1 MHRRYDWNL
10 TQQIYSMTHALDWFR
25 GVAWL
30 GWLLRQ
36 CGSRSV
42 SLALLWLFCRVIGL
56 LNKILY
62 SIFLQSKL
70 LPKLCKVLHK
80 THIIW
85 VFQPSLKLWLCWV
98 SLRLLQFD
106 CLYSVSFP
114 PNNNL
119 SKLVHYLPRREF
131 YAFSVSHSRIVKLLD
146 SEIAFLRNILQAT
159 YKVEYRGDVIL
170 QTIFWHVPG
179 RMMRLC
185 WWDLACWL

>member
-1 MHRRYDWNL
+1 MHRQYDWNL

-42 SLALLWLFCRVIGL
+42 SLALIWLFCRVIGL
-56 LNKILY
+56 LNKIIY

-85 VFQPSLKLWLCWV
+85 DFQPLLKLWLCWV

-119 SKLVHYLPRREF
+119 SKLVHCLPRREF
-131 YAFSVSHSRIVKLLD
+131 YAFSKNRLHIVKLLD
-146 SEIAFLRNILQAT
+146 SGIAFLRNTKQ
-159 YKVEYRGDVIL
+159 VFYRVVYIEDVIL
-170 QTIFWHVPG
+170 QTIFLHG
-179 RMMRLC
+179 LE
-185 WWDLACWL
+185 